1 MAARNHGHPHQPA
14 ERRPIPDAHGRGMQ
28 NQKEAV
34 MIDRTLISEPP
45 RRSELEEAEH
55 DPSRTGL
62 LELKFDSD
70 LGLLSRADHAQ

>member
-1 MAARNHGHPHQPA
+1 
-14 ERRPIPDAHGRGMQ
+14 MQ